1 MKHAR
6 IATPI
11 LTLLACLAFLPGC
24 ATTST
29 QTPAEQQAATVR
41 RVQTGVRLA
50 VQIGATI
57 DLKGHPERRP
67 AYQAA
72 SAGLSE
78 LVAQEKWD
86 AQAFALALA
95 STGNSAFTSGNATL
109 VLTIV
114 PQLIDALN
122 GDRVNLDQVVYLKP
136 AITGAADGLK
146 AALEATK

>member
-1 MKHAR
+1 MKKFLS
-6 IATPI
+6 I
-11 LTLLACLAFLPGC
+11 LLLMSLVSCAPGC
-24 ATTST
+24 STTSGT
-29 QTPAEQQAATVR
+29 QTPAEQQAATIR
-41 RVQTGVRLA
+41 RIQTGVRLA

-57 DLKGHPERRP
+57 DIKSKPERRP

-72 SAGLSE
+72 SAGLNE

-95 STGNSAFTSGNATL
+95 STGNNAFTSGNATL

-136 AITGAADGLK
+136 AIVGASEGLN
-146 AALEATK
+146 AALQVTE

>member
-1 MKHAR
+1 MKHF
-6 IATPI
+6 AT
-11 LTLLACLAFLPGC
+11 LFTLLACIAFAPGC
-24 ATTST
+24 ATTGN
-29 QTPAEQQAATVR
+29 QTPAEQQASTIR
-41 RVQTGVRLA
+41 RINTGVRLA

-57 DLKGHPERRP
+57 DLKSKPERRP

-72 SAGLSE
+72 SAGLNE

-136 AITGAADGLK
+136 AITGAAYGLK
-146 AALEATK
+146 AALEAAK

>member
-1 MKHAR
+1 MHTTKH
-6 IATPI
+6 ITSI
-11 LTLLACLAFLPGC
+11 LLLACLAFAPGC
-24 ATTST
+24 ATTSN

-41 RVQTGVRLA
+41 RINTGVRLA

-57 DLKGHPERRP
+57 DLRGKPERRP
-67 AYQAA
+67 AYEAA
-72 SAGLSE
+72 SAGLND

-86 AQAFALALA
+86 AQAFAVALA
-95 STGNSAFTSGNATL
+95 SSGNSAFTSGNATL

-136 AITGAADGLK
+136 AITGAADGLN
-146 AALEATK
+146 AALKATR

>member
-1 MKHAR
+1 MK
-6 IATPI
+6 PGKYVLPF
-11 LTLLACLAFLPGC
+11 LTLLACLAFAPGC
-24 ATTST
+24 ATTGN
-29 QTPAEQQAATVR
+29 QTPEEQQALTVR
-41 RVQTGVRLA
+41 RINTGVRLA

-57 DLKGHPERRP
+57 DLKSKPERRP

-72 SAGLSE
+72 SAGLNE

-122 GDRVNLDQVVYLKP
+122 GGAVSLDNVVYLKP

>member
-1 MKHAR
+1 VKHF
-6 IATPI
+6 ATL
-11 LTLLACLAFLPGC
+11 LTLLACLAFAPGC
-24 ATTST
+24 ATTSN

-57 DLKGHPERRP
+57 DLKGKPERRP
-67 AYQAA
+67 AYESA
-72 SAGLSE
+72 SAGLNE

-86 AQAFALALA
+86 AQSFALALA
-95 STGNSAFTSGNATL
+95 SSGNSAFTSGNATL

-146 AALEATK
+146 AALAATK

>member
-1 MKHAR
+1 MKR
-6 IATPI
+6 FTTL
-11 LTLLACLAFLPGC
+11 LTLLACLAYLPGC
-24 ATTST
+24 ATTGN
-29 QTPAEQQAATVR
+29 QTPEEQQAATIR
-41 RVQTGVRLA
+41 RINTGVRLA

-57 DLKGHPERRP
+57 DLKGKPERRP
-67 AYQAA
+67 AYESA
-72 SAGLSE
+72 SAGLNE

-122 GDRVNLDQVVYLKP
+122 GDRVNLDRVVYLKP
-136 AITGAADGLK
+136 AITGAVDGLK
-146 AALEATK
+146 AALAATK

>member
-1 MKHAR
+1 MKQF
-6 IATPI
+6 AT
-11 LTLLACLAFLPGC
+11 LFTLLACLAFAPGC
-24 ATTST
+24 ATTSN
-29 QTPAEQQAATVR
+29 QTPSEQQASTIR
-41 RVQTGVRLA
+41 RINTGVRLA

-57 DLKGHPERRP
+57 DLKAKPERRP

-72 SAGLSE
+72 SAGLNE

-86 AQAFALALA
+86 AQAFALALV

-146 AALEATK
+146 AALEAAK

>member
-1 MKHAR
+1 MKS
-6 IATPI
+6 ILTL
-11 LTLLACLAFLPGC
+11 LTLLACLAFAPGC
-24 ATTST
+24 ATNST

-41 RVQTGVRLA
+41 RINTGVRLA

-57 DLKGHPERRP
+57 DLKGKPERRP
-67 AYQAA
+67 AYESA
-72 SAGLSE
+72 SAGLNE

>member
-122 GDRVNLDQVVYLKP
+122 GDRINLDSVVYLKP
-136 AITGAADGLK
+136 AMVGANDGLK
-146 AALEATK
+146 SALKATE

>member
-1 MKHAR
+1 MKPAKYV
-6 IATPI
+6 IPI
-11 LTLLACLAFLPGC
+11 LYLLACLAFAAGC
-24 ATTST
+24 ATTSN
-29 QTPAEQQAATVR
+29 QTPAEQQAATIR

-57 DLKGHPERRP
+57 DLKGHPERLP

-122 GDRVNLDQVVYLKP
+122 GDRINLDSVVYLKP
-136 AITGAADGLK
+136 AMVGANDGLK

>member
-1 MKHAR
+1 MKQA
-6 IATPI
+6 IL
-11 LTLLACLAFLPGC
+11 LTLLACLAFAPGC
-24 ATTST
+24 ATTSN
-29 QTPAEQQAATVR
+29 QTPAEQQASTIR
-41 RVQTGVRLA
+41 RINTGVRLA

-57 DLKGHPERRP
+57 DLKGKPERRP

-72 SAGLSE
+72 SAGLNE